1 MIAVADTVWTEMDH
15 VGPDALLAVPV
26 GSTEQHGPHLPL
38 GTDTL
43 LAVELSNRLAA
54 RVPEVLVAPAI
65 TFGASGEHEGFP
77 GTLSIGTM
85 VLESLAVELAR
96 SASRWVQR
104 IIFVNGHGGN
114 VDALARAESRLRSEG
129 RDVLV
134 WTARWRAPRAH
145 RDVVPDAHAGRTETS
160 LVLALRPDLVRTRV
174 ATAGVTTPLRELWPQ
189 LRGTGVRAVSP
200 NGVLGDPS
208 GATAELGAAL
218 VDEATA
224 HLIATVAEWPRDRPA
239 TIGSSTRT
247 NVGVS
252 RTEVET

>member
-1 MIAVADTVWTEMDH
+1 MIAVAAAVWTEMDH
-15 VGPDALLAVPV
+15 VGPDALLAVPI

-43 LAVELSNRLAA
+43 LAVELCTRLAD
-54 RVPEVLVAPAI
+54 RVPEVLVAPAL

-134 WTARWRAPRAH
+134 WSARWRTPRAH
-145 RDVVPDAHAGRTETS
+145 GGVVPDAHAGRTETS
-160 LVLALRPDLVRTRV
+160 LVLALRPDLVRSHV
-174 ATAGVTTPLRELWPQ
+174 ATAGVTTPLAELWPQ

-208 GATAELGAAL
+208 GATAELGTAL
-218 VDEATA
+218 LDEATA
-224 HLIATVAEWPRDRPA
+224 HLIATVAEWPRDRA
-239 TIGSSTRT
+239 TPLGSTTRT
-247 NVGVS
+247 S
-252 RTEVET
+252 ADLRRTEVGT